1 MFFWSGPGSGLAI
14 HPEYVKEMREGAES
28 MIAEY
33 GWTKRTIQKLS
44 KIPEKLSLDEYPF
57 ILWVRPRAQFHPYS
71 RRHSCRLDGPRDS
84 TK

>member
-1 MFFWSGPGSGLAI
+1 
-14 HPEYVKEMREGAES
+14 VKEMREGAES

-57 ILWVRPRAQFHPYS
+57 IL
-71 RRHSCRLDGPRDS
+71 
-84 TK
+84 